1 MDKLLV
7 ILAVLFIIVLFGILW
22 SLPLYLIVN
31 FVCWV
36 FHLSFHL
43 TLLQAFAL
51 CLLASVIRYLLFGR
65 END

>member
-1 MDKLLV
+1 MEKVIAFILV
-7 ILAVLFIIVLFGILW
+7 LIVFGILW
-22 SLPLYLIVN
+22 AFPLWAVVN

-51 CLLASVIRYLLFGR
+51 CLLTSVIKSLLFKK
-65 END
+65 EDK